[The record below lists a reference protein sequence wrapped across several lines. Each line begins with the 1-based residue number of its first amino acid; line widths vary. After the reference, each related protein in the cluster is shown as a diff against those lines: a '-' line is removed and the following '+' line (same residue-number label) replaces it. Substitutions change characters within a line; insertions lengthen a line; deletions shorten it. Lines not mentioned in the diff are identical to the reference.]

1 MRVMITG
8 ATGFVGFHTAL
19 ALHAAGHEL
28 CLLVRSLDKM
38 MNVFEPHGLE
48 DVDCVRGDITDPR
61 SVEKALA
68 GCDAV
73 VHAAA
78 MVSVHANDSER
89 VLRNNLRGTELVLGG
104 AREQGVAR
112 MLQVSS
118 TTALFRPGL
127 THIDDASPLGEAAS
141 GYGRSKIECDRY
153 VRRLQSDGAPIY
165 TTYPGS
171 ILGPDDPGLS
181 EAIAGLKAMLDGRL
195 VCQTTSGFQFVD
207 VRDLARAHCLL
218 IERGGP
224 PSRWVMGGSFFS
236 WPELADLLEEVTGE
250 FFLRVP
256 APAPLMKWLGGI
268 GDLVTRFVPLP
279 LPVSVESTTYMTEW
293 ARSDDR
299 GVRDEL
305 GLAYRDPRETL
316 RDTIR
321 WMQEK
326 KLLLRPLSRRKDRR
340 L

>member
-19 ALHAAGHEL
+19 ALHRAGHEL

-38 MNVFEPHGLE
+38 MNAFAPEGLE
-48 DVDCVRGDITDPR
+48 DVDCVRGDITAPR

-78 MVSVHANDSER
+78 MVSVHANDTDR
-89 VLRNNLRGTELVLGG
+89 VLWNNLRGTEVVLGQ
-104 AREQGVAR
+104 ARKQGVER

-118 TTALFRPGL
+118 TTALFAPGV
-127 THIDDASPLGEAAS
+127 TRIDDASPLGEAAS

-153 VRRLQSDGAPIY
+153 VRQLQSEGAPIY

-181 EAIAGLKAMLDGRL
+181 EALAGLKAILDSRA
-195 VCQTTSGFQFVD
+195 VCETTSGFQFVD
-207 VRDLARAHCLL
+207 VRDLAQAHRMLL
-218 IERGGP
+218 ERGGP
-224 PSRWVMGGSFFS
+224 PARYVMGGSFFT
-236 WPELADLLEEVTGE
+236 WPELTDLLEEVTDE
-250 FFLRVP
+250 SFLRIP
-256 APAPLMKWLGGI
+256 APASVLKWLGGV
-268 GDLVTRFVPLP
+268 GDLVSRFVPLP
-279 LPVSVESTTYMTEW
+279 LPISVESTTYMTEW

-299 GVRDEL
+299 GVREEL
-305 GLAYRDPRETL
+305 GLVYRSPRETL
-316 RDTIR
+316 RDAIR
-321 WMQEK
+321 WLQEQGH
-326 KLLLRPLSRRKDRR
+326 LLREYRHL
-340 L
+340 